1 MIGRLKGRLD
11 EKSPGEVLVDC
22 GGVGYQA
29 QISLATFYRLPAVGE
44 PVDLFTVT
52 NLRENALELFAFA
65 DRRERALFN
74 LLRGVSGIGPRMAL
88 AILSGIDADELSEVL
103 RSGSSE
109 RLVAI
114 PGIGKKTAQRVVLE
128 LKEKVGGEPEVG
140 DSVGVLRDAVLAL
153 VTLGYRERDADQAVR
168 QSREAGAQTVEDL
181 IKQSLARLS

>member
-1 MIGRLKGRLD
+1 MIGRLKGCLE
-11 EKSPGEVLVDC
+11 EKSPTEVVVDC

-29 QISLATFYRLPAVGE
+29 QISLSTFYRLPAVGE
-44 PVDLFTVT
+44 RVDLFAVT

-88 AILSGIDADELSEVL
+88 AILSGIEANELAEVL
-103 RSGSSE
+103 RSGLSD

-128 LKEKVGGEPEVG
+128 LKEKVGGDAETA
-140 DSVGVLRDAVLAL
+140 GVRGEERDAVLAL
-153 VTLGYRERDADQAVR
+153 IALGYKQHDADRAVR
-168 QSREAGAQTVEDL
+168 DSRNGGAQTVEDL